1 MIEDFFSFTQQ
12 EFLYVIANAV
22 AMITGVYISL
32 KHKIQPILT
41 LLIMLAASIVYTI
54 ITNLVNHN
62 IQQHVSDV
70 GLSGGTIV
78 LLGFFGILTTL
89 KILKKL
95 LRIPALIIHNILSIF
110 FMLFLFYQV
119 NEHLIN
125 NQHFTEL
132 ILSYPISDGSIP
144 LNFTAFQQTASL
156 FPELFV
162 NDPFF
167 YEVMTAILAIVAY
180 LYFAGRFRHPGNSLS
195 FAFLM
200 FLALFFISL
209 FRVNAAELP
218 ALSDRLMGLNVIQ
231 WGLVLAGI
239 LILAYIVSI
248 ELDPSRRKREILK
261 KAPSEYRLLILYLFL
276 TMISFQ
282 ATSLFSH
289 FDTKVLLISY
299 FITSIIMVIYFLNKV
314 EKNFLRYGTV
324 SIILFTF
331 ILFMHANIA
340 EYQRVE
346 LPSPDKINTPGI
358 IKDQPLVSDHG
369 LEFEGTN
376 KTGPYTRHQNDQFD
390 PVFLISSSY
399 QVTTPDDRTMDKL
412 IRSNP

>member
-1 MIEDFFSFTQQ
+1 
-12 EFLYVIANAV
+12 
-22 AMITGVYISL
+22 
-32 KHKIQPILT
+32 
-41 LLIMLAASIVYTI
+41 
-54 ITNLVNHN
+54 
-62 IQQHVSDV
+62 
-70 GLSGGTIV
+70 
-78 LLGFFGILTTL
+78 
-89 KILKKL
+89 
-95 LRIPALIIHNILSIF
+95 
-110 FMLFLFYQV
+110 V
-119 NEHLIN
+119 NEYLIN
-125 NQHFTEL
+125 NQHIAEL
-132 ILSYPISDGSIP
+132 ILSYPISDGSVP

-156 FPELFV
+156 FPELFI
-162 NDPFF
+162 NNPFF

-200 FLALFFISL
+200 FMALFFITL
-209 FRVNAAELP
+209 FRVNPAELP

-239 LILAYIVSI
+239 LFLANIVSI
-248 ELDPSRRKREILK
+248 ELDSSRRKREILK

-289 FDTKVLLISY
+289 FDIKILLISY
-299 FITSIIMVIYFLNKV
+299 FITSITMVAYFLNKV

-324 SIILFTF
+324 SIILLTF

-340 EYQRVE
+340 EYRRVE
-346 LPSPDKINTPGI
+346 LPGSDKINTPGI
-358 IKDQPLVSDHG
+358 IKDQPLVSDKDHEHVG
-369 LEFEGTN
+369 INNTE
-376 KTGPYTRHQNDQFD
+376 PYTWRQKDQLD

-399 QVTTPDDRTMDKL
+399 QVTTPDGLTMGRM